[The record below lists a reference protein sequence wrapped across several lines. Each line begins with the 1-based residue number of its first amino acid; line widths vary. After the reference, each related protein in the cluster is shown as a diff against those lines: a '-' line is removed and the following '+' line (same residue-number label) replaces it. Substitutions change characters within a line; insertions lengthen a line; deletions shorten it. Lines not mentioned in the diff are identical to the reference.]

1 MFDKWMKD
9 YGRAFKKEDD
19 IKFKVEETGDAV
31 PKEPVVEEPI
41 VKTEVRSDMV
51 GGAMKLKMLHP
62 TKYED
67 VSMIADYFLDGYTVV
82 LNIAGMEPATLRRMY
97 DFLNGVTYSKDGVI
111 NRVDDTDTFI
121 LTPSDV
127 DVSGEKKN

>member
-19 IKFKVEETGDAV
+19 IKFKVEETEEAPMELQV
-31 PKEPVVEEPI
+31 EEPVV
-41 VKTEVRSDMV
+41 KNEVRSDMV

-62 TKYED
+62 TKYEE

>member
-9 YGRAFKKEDD
+9 YGRTFKKEDD
-19 IKFKVEETGDAV
+19 IKFKVEETEAEA
-31 PKEPVVEEPI
+31 PKAPDVEEPTA
-41 VKTEVRSDMV
+41 KNEVRSDMV